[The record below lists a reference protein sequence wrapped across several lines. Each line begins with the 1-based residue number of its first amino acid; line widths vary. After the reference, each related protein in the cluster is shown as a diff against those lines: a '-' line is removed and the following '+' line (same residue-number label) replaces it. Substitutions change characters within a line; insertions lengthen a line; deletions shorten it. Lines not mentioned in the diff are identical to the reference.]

1 MEQKFE
7 GTPQAEIRLEG
18 RTLVRTDVTN
28 DWGSQLLWEIRRNGQ
43 VVATANA
50 RADKTLEHDQTSP
63 GQYEVV
69 LQMFKYDGYLKDTAG
84 QYTKSKLIDVSNK
97 LTFTVG

>member
-1 MEQKFE
+1 MEQQFE

-18 RTLVRTDVTN
+18 RKMVRGDVAN

-43 VVATANA
+43 VVATVPA
-50 RADKTLEHDQTSP
+50 RANNSYEHADTTP

-69 LQMFKYDGYLKDTAG
+69 LQMFKYEGYAKDPAG
-84 QYTKSKLIDVSNK
+84 NFTKSKLVEVSNK
-97 LTFTVG
+97 VSYTVG

>member
-7 GTPQAEIRLEG
+7 GTPQAEIRVEG
-18 RTLVRTDVTN
+18 RTLVRSDVTN
-28 DWGSQLLWEIRRNGQ
+28 DWGSQLLWEIRRGGQ
-43 VVATANA
+43 VVATAPA
-50 RADKTLEHDQTSP
+50 RAESRYEHDQTVP

-84 QYTKSKLIDVSNK
+84 NFTKSKLVEVSNK
-97 LTFTVG
+97 VTFTVG